1 MRYTPFPVVRRCI
14 VCLLALCMCAPVCPA
29 ADIFDQLS
37 SLDKDAYIHF
47 GAGVLVSH
55 ASYPV
60 FLKYTRDR
68 RKAMWYSLGLTVLL
82 GAAKEAY
89 DTRTTGFSGGDLA
102 FDVLGGCTLVV
113 VAF

>member
-1 MRYTPFPVVRRCI
+1 MIRRCI
-14 VCLLALCMCAPVCPA
+14 VCLLALCVFSPVCRA
-29 ADIFDQLS
+29 GDIFDQLS
-37 SLDKDAYIHF
+37 SLDKDAYVHF

-60 FLKYTRDR
+60 FLKYTHDR
-68 RKAMWYSLGLTVLL
+68 KKAMWYSLGLTLLL
-82 GAAKEAY
+82 GTAKEVY
-89 DTRTTGFSGGDLA
+89 DEKTTGFSGSDLA